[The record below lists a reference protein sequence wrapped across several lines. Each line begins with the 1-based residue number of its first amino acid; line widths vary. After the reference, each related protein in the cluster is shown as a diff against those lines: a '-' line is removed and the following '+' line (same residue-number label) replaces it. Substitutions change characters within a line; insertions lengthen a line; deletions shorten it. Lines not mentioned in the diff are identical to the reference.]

1 MLHLTLHIGCTLI
14 FPTSMR
20 SETLSQTLPA
30 IAFQKSLLVLL
41 YFAKRERN
49 KAGLSAVRKEK
60 VEMSCKNMHNW
71 KTLGKSEE
79 IMFSGEEFQTASI
92 LDN

>member
-1 MLHLTLHIGCTLI
+1 
-14 FPTSMR
+14 MR